1 MKLFIKSWSYT
12 AAAAVFL
19 VLAMAPLHG
28 QSMAPYCCT
37 PPYVTEVVQPNITIL
52 MDNSGSMGDRAYQ
65 TTSIYVGDAQ
75 DLINWYGLFIPESMY
90 TFASNRFSSS
100 PTGIFPGRILNW
112 ACMSR
117 GDVVRKV
124 LVGGHA
130 TSQFGSNADPIR
142 LESNGR
148 NSWTVYYRRDASNY
162 NTFTISHGG
171 SSVTSITM
179 TRTGVNPPINTTLS
193 SATGQVDIRRSWWN
207 GVLQQIAGKEVSP
220 NDWEWRDD
228 APRFGLFVYNLT
240 YSGGVGGNIR
250 SYIGGTTTLNE
261 LCNDIQNITWDTNT
275 PLCETYF
282 EILHYFSQSNPHYL
296 NSNYTAQPGGVKDP
310 QYINPPGGG
319 TSIPVPC
326 MRNFILAIT
335 DGEPTV
341 ELQIPN
347 NETAHL
353 PDANNL
359 RTWGRPYTIDQGGG
373 SYLIGEDMDEIA
385 FYGNTRDLRAPGYRD
400 VPDSQNVS
408 GYIIYCFGTSG
419 ATFLSQVA
427 KCAGFIEKGG
437 AWGPD
442 LRSEWD
448 VDSNDVPD
456 NYFQAE
462 NGNELEEAI
471 LTAIMQMMAR
481 ISSGSGAS
489 VITQGGDVGGITA
502 QGQFYPRRN
511 LGGVQLDW
519 MGNLYSIWLDSLG
532 FMREDSDTNNTLSY
546 LNDLVIKRMFYNG
559 YDVIDSL
566 CRDVFG
572 NGSVLQFIKTVDI
585 NTLKKVWDGGL
596 ILFNRSPDTRTIS
609 TFVDLNKNHR
619 VDAGEQYQFT
629 AAHAGDLRPSLNVAS
644 NSSADTIIRY
654 IRGQDYSNLRSRT
667 TLGHVWKLGDIISST
682 PISIG
687 APVEKYDY
695 IYSDVTYSAFAV
707 AYANRRPVLYTGA
720 NDGMLHAFNAGLFD
734 PSTGQLNGMGRGLGE
749 ELWAYI
755 PYNLLPHLKWLSNPN
770 YCHVYYVDEK
780 PYISEAQIFPPDA
793 VHINGWGNVLIGG
806 MRMGGGAI
814 SIAGDTCR
822 SAYFMLDVTD
832 PLNPV
837 PIWEFRDDSLNFTSC
852 YSTLVKVGTS
862 WFLVL
867 SSGPMT
873 CGGECTRPAMI
884 YILDLYT
891 GTLLRKI
898 TLPDANSFITNVFAL
913 DWNRDYTVDFIY
925 FGTCQKDNALPGGWG
940 GKIYRISTL
949 NDPSTAA
956 WSMTMLM
963 NMQRPISGEGTA
975 TNDPFGNR
983 WVFFGTGRFFNDV
996 DESDTTTRH
1005 IYVGFRDDTTIST
1018 NPLNLYNVTG
1028 IQIDSNGNA
1037 ILPSSAVVSW
1047 DSLIKLCANRY
1058 GWYRYLEAAPGERSL
1073 TTSLCYGG
1081 AIFFTTFAPQG
1092 EICSYGGQG
1101 FLYALYYRTGTAY
1114 KDTIIGQDSLNYN
1127 RFVLYLGSGMP
1138 SEPSIYMNKIL
1149 LQRAG
1154 AIDQYEYDPPEP
1166 PRSGVV
1172 LWKGR

>member
-1 MKLFIKSWSYT
+1 MRLFNKSWSYT
-12 AAAAVFL
+12 AATAVL
-19 VLAMAPLHG
+19 LILASAPVHG
-28 QSMAPYCCT
+28 QSMTPYCCA
-37 PPYVTEVVQPNITIL
+37 PPYVTEVVQPNIMIL

-65 TTSIYVGDAQ
+65 VATVTVGDANDQ
-75 DLINWYGLFIPESMY
+75 TLWYGYFIPESMY
-90 TFASNRFSSS
+90 TYASNRFSTS
-100 PTGIFPGRILNW
+100 PTGLFPGRILNL
-112 ACMSR
+112 ACMAR
-117 GDVVRKV
+117 GDVLRKV

-130 TSQFGSNADPIR
+130 TSQFGAGADPIR
-142 LESNGR
+142 LESEGR
-148 NSWTVYYRRDASNY
+148 NSWNFTYRRDAMNY
-162 NTFTISHGG
+162 NTFTINHGG
-171 SSVTSITM
+171 SGLTSITM
-179 TRTGVNPPINTTLS
+179 TKTGANPPINTTLNGAS
-193 SATGQVDIRRSWWN
+193 GQIEIHRALWN

-228 APRFGLFVYNLT
+228 APRFGLFIYNLT

-250 SYIGGTTTLNE
+250 SYIGGSTSLNDLSNE
-261 LCNDIQNITWDTNT
+261 IQNTDWTTNT

-282 EILHYFSQSNPHYL
+282 EILHYFSQSNPHYM
-296 NSNYTAQPGGVKDP
+296 NSNYNAQPGGQHDP

-319 TSIPVPC
+319 NSIPVPC

-353 PDANNL
+353 PGANNL
-359 RTWGRPYTIDQGGG
+359 RTWGRPFTVDQGGA
-373 SYLIGEDMDEIA
+373 SYVVGEDMDEVA

-400 VPDSQNVS
+400 VPDSQNVA

-427 KCAGFIEKGG
+427 KCAGFQEKGG

-442 LRSEWD
+442 LRMEWD
-448 VDSNDVPD
+448 ADSNNVPD
-456 NYFQAE
+456 NYFQAQ
-462 NGNELEEAI
+462 NGNELEDAI
-471 LTAIMQMMAR
+471 LSAIMQMMAR

-489 VITQGGDVGGITA
+489 VICQGGDMGGITS

-511 LGGVQLDW
+511 YSGVQLDW

-532 FMREDSDTNNTLSY
+532 LMREDSDTNGVLGY
-546 LNDLVIKRMFYNG
+546 LNDLVIKRMYYNG
-559 YDVIDSL
+559 TDVVDSL
-566 CRDVFG
+566 CRDMLG
-572 NGSVLQFIKTVDI
+572 NGKVLQYVKTVGI
-585 NTLKKVWDGGL
+585 NDLKKVWDGGL
-596 ILFNRSPDTRTIS
+596 ILYNRSPDNRTI
-609 TFVDLNKNHR
+609 TAFTDLNKNHL
-619 VDAGEQYQFT
+619 VDAGENTLFIP
-629 AAHAGDLRPSLNVAS
+629 AHAGVLRPYLNVAS
-644 NSSADTIIRY
+644 NGAADTLIRY
-654 IRGQDYSNLRSRT
+654 IRGQDFANLRTRT
-667 TLGHVWKLGDIISST
+667 ALGHTWKLGDIISST
-682 PISIG
+682 PVSIG

-695 IYSDVTYSAFAV
+695 IYSDLSYSAYATFH
-707 AYANRRPVLYTGA
+707 ANRRPVLYTGA

-734 PSTGQLNGMGRGLGE
+734 PTTGQLNGLGRGLGE

-755 PYNLLPHLKWLSNPN
+755 PYNLLPHLKWLSNLN

-780 PYISEAQIFPPDA
+780 PYVSEAKIFPPD
-793 VHINGWGNVLIGG
+793 VMHVNGWGNILIGG
-806 MRMGGGAI
+806 MRMGGG
-814 SIAGDTCR
+814 SIAIASDTCR

-837 PIWEFRDDSLNFTSC
+837 PMWEFRDDSLNFSSC
-852 YSTLVKVGTS
+852 YSTLVKVGTP

-873 CGGECTRPAMI
+873 CGGECTRPARI
-884 YILDLYT
+884 YILDLAT

-898 TLPDANSFITNVFAL
+898 TLPDANSFITNIFAL
-913 DWNRDYTVDFIY
+913 DWNRDYNVDFIY
-925 FGTCQKDNALPGGWG
+925 FGTCQKDNAIPGGWG

-949 NDPSTAA
+949 SDPLPSSWT
-956 WSMTMLM
+956 MTMLM
-963 NMQRPISGEGTA
+963 DMQRPISGEGTA

-983 WVFFGTGRFFNDV
+983 WVYFGTGRFFNDV
-996 DESDTTTRH
+996 DESDTTTRQL
-1005 IYVGFRDDTTIST
+1005 YVGFRDDTTIST
-1018 NPLNLYNVTG
+1018 NPLNLYNSTG
-1028 IQIDSNGNA
+1028 IQVDTGGRVHLTSGIV
-1037 ILPSSAVVSW
+1037 ISW
-1047 DSLIKLCANRY
+1047 DSLITLCARRL
-1058 GWYRYLEAAPGERSL
+1058 GWYRYLNAAPGERSL

-1081 AIFFTTFAPQG
+1081 GLFFTTFAPQG

-1101 FLYALYYRTGTAY
+1101 YLYALYYRTGTAY
-1114 KDTIIGQDSLNYN
+1114 KDTIIGDTLGNN
-1127 RFVLYLGSGMP
+1127 RFNLYLGSGMP